1 MREKLTPRF
10 TKHILVTDLFILVLL
25 IIYNFFSLVIPIVRF
40 RFVEIIAFLLVI
52 DACLVAIKLVNN
64 FNFGPNR

>member
-1 MREKLTPRF
+1 MKEKLTPRF
-10 TKHILVTDLFILVLL
+10 TKHILVTDLCMLVLL
-25 IIYNFFSLVIPIVRF
+25 IIYNLFSLVIPIVRF

>member
-10 TKHILVTDLFILVLL
+10 TKHILVTDLFMLVLL

>member
-10 TKHILVTDLFILVLL
+10 TKHILVTDLFMLVLL

-40 RFVEIIAFLLVI
+40 RFVEIITFLLVI

>member
-1 MREKLTPRF
+1 MREKLTQRF
-10 TKHILVTDLFILVLL
+10 TKHILVTDLFMLVLL